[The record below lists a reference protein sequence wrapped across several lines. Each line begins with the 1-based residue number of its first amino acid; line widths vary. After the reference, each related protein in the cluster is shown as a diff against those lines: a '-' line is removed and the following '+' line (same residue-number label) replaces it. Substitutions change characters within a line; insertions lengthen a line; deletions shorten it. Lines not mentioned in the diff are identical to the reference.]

1 MKGPSSLYKL
11 IKKLNSKESTYIKKY
26 LYKME
31 GNQEKKILELL
42 DLYKKLKSYDSK
54 VEILVL
60 KRIFQSQNIAASR
73 NYVFNKIIE
82 CLSFYYSEKDETI
95 KLFEELKQFLVLKKK
110 GLTAEAIRE
119 ISKLHKKIDKG
130 EIKSSRYFILSGHL
144 NMLTSDLENHMD
156 ELLELTAKI
165 EMEGKLIQENA
176 RSAELF
182 FKSVKLRSQINS
194 FSNSDLARAEV
205 LSLLGHPFLNQET
218 YLSNFGRSI
227 AYRTKSQ
234 LNLLIGNV
242 DQSIHTLKDYLDN
255 NADFTDPKSE
265 LNIGID
271 LFSLI
276 QLFYWV
282 GDVNS
287 FVQYYEI
294 FKSHLA
300 NVSASYQK
308 DTLDAHSITIES
320 FKINLLKET
329 GIPVEK
335 LITKGEKIDI
345 DRHADQYL
353 NFFINIALK
362 YLNQKSF
369 DKALEIINQKIYSHS
384 DWKLF
389 KIYYF
394 KGMLIENICFFELEM
409 DSNLDSRLRSFYR
422 LLKKEESLSSVL
434 KIIINCIK
442 QLNLNLYQ
450 SDASKCEVLTDHY
463 DQIQSLVSQSQLD
476 KSILDSF
483 QLLPWMEKKIV
494 ELRKDKT

>member
-11 IKKLNSKESTYIKKY
+11 IKKLNSKESTYLKKY

-31 GNQEKKILELL
+31 SNQDKKILELL
-42 DLYKKLKSYDSK
+42 DMYKKLKSYDKK

-73 NYVFNKIIE
+73 NYVFNKLIE
-82 CLSFYYSEKDETI
+82 CLSIYYSEKDETI

-110 GLTAEAIRE
+110 GLTSEAIRE
-119 ISKLHKKIDKG
+119 ISKLKKKVESG
-130 EIKSSRYFILSGHL
+130 EIKSARYFILSGHL

-156 ELLELTAKI
+156 ELLELSKKI
-165 EMEGKLIQENA
+165 EQEGILIQENA
-176 RSAELF
+176 VSAELF
-182 FKSVKLRSQINS
+182 FKSVKLRSEINS
-194 FSNSDLARAEV
+194 FSNSDFARQEIQTLLA
-205 LSLLGHPFLNQET
+205 HPFLKQKS
-218 YLSNFGRSI
+218 YLSNFGTSV
-227 AYRTKSQ
+227 AFRTKSQ

-242 DQSIHTLKDYLDN
+242 TESIHLLKDYLDN
-255 NADFTDPKSE
+255 KADFNDPKSQ
-265 LNIGID
+265 LNIGSD

-276 QLFYWV
+276 QLFYWI
-282 GDVNS
+282 GDEKS
-287 FVQYYEI
+287 FLKYSEI
-294 FKSHLA
+294 FDKHL
-300 NVSASYQK
+300 NQISASYQK
-308 DTLDAHSITIES
+308 ETLEAYRITIES
-320 FKINLLKET
+320 FKINLLKNYKT
-329 GIPVEK
+329 TVEK
-335 LITKGEKIDI
+335 LIAKGEKIDI

-362 YLNQKSF
+362 HLGTNQF
-369 DKALEIINQKIYSHS
+369 HKALDIINNKIYSHS

-409 DSNLDSRLRSFYR
+409 ESNLDSRLRSFYR

-442 QLNLNLYQ
+442 QLNQNLYQ
-450 SDASKCEVLTDHY
+450 ANTSKYEVLTDHY
-463 DQIQSLVSQSQLD
+463 DQIQKLIKQSQLD